1 LNAYASVQILA
12 DAARKIKSTDT
23 KKIAE
28 ELRSG
33 TNFKTVIGELSFDK
47 QGDRTRSDY
56 AIFVWKKSGD
66 KIVFSAV
73 E

>member
-1 LNAYASVQILA
+1 LNAYSSVQVLA

-33 TNFKTVIGELSFDK
+33 TTYKTVIGEISFDK
-47 QGDRTRSDY
+47 QGDRSRSDY
-56 AIFVWKKSGD
+56 TIFTWKKYGE
-66 KIVFSAV
+66 KILFSVV